1 LVKLF
6 DEMLRDQR
14 PEERATEAH
23 RDALLS
29 LLDRQVEA
37 QQ

>member
-1 LVKLF
+1 
-6 DEMLRDQR
+6 MLRDQH
-14 PEERATEAH
+14 PEERAMEAH